1 MRAGSRGT
9 SSTSRMEANWLM
21 NAIHWPGASGESAD
35 LMIVEILNG
44 MRAKQHE

>member
-1 MRAGSRGT
+1 
-9 SSTSRMEANWLM
+9 MEANWLM

-44 MRAKQHE
+44 MSEMQAWAKA